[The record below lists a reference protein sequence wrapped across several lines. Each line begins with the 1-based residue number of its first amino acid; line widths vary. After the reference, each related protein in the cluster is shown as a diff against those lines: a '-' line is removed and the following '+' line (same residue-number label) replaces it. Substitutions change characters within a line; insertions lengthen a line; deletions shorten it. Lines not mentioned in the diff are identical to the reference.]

1 MSFTHLHVHSH
12 YSLLDGLARP
22 EQLLKKTKEQKLKAL
37 ALTDHGVMYG
47 SIEFYQ
53 QAKELGIK
61 PIIGVETYVAPN
73 GMESK
78 RPGVDTRPYH
88 LILLA
93 RNETGYKN
101 LMRLVTEAHLKGFYY
116 KPRIDF
122 KLLKKHHEG
131 IIALSA
137 CLQGEIPREIVNGNI
152 QKAEE
157 IAKQYN
163 NLFGQGNFYLEL
175 QDHPNIK
182 EQGDANEGLLKISK
196 KLNIPLV
203 ATNDTHYLE
212 KEDDKIQDILVCIQT
227 QKKVDDKDRMSMMGN
242 DFSLRSPEDMENVF
256 KDIPEAIENTEKI
269 ASMCNVEIELGKIK
283 LPKLEI
289 PKEYT
294 YLEYLIKSC
303 FEGLQKRYPELNFK
317 LEEIKPD
324 EDINIEESNKDKKER
339 ILERLN
345 YELGVI
351 KKTGFAS
358 YLLIVAD
365 FVNWSKNNKIVTG
378 PGRGSAAGSFVCYL
392 LNITE
397 IDPIKYDLLF
407 ERFLNPERISMPDI
421 DMDFADDKRDEVLG
435 YVRRKYGDE
444 KVAQIITFG
453 TMAARA
459 AIRDCGR
466 TLDLSYDYC
475 DRIAKLIP
483 MFSSL
488 EEALENVTEL
498 KNIYETD
505 SDAKKLIDYSRKLEG
520 VARHASTH
528 ACGTIIAP
536 KDIVNY
542 TPQQYGTHGDKSI
555 TTQYEMHSVEDL
567 GLLKM
572 DFLGLKNLT
581 IIQNAIKII
590 KKTKNV
596 EIDIANIPLED
607 KKSFQLLQRG
617 QTTGVFQLESSGMK
631 RYLKLL
637 APTELENIIA
647 MVALYRPGPMEWIPD
662 YIAGK
667 KGEKEPTY
675 VHPKLEPILKKTH
688 GVAIYQEQIMQT
700 AQSLAGFSLGEADIL
715 RKAVGKKIKELLIQ
729 QKKKFIDGC
738 IKNGI
743 TREVAKKV
751 FSFIEPFAGYGFN
764 RSHAAC
770 YALIAYQ
777 TAYLKAHYPCEFM
790 AALLT
795 SDQENTDRIA
805 IEITESEQLGIK
817 VLPPDINESFADFTA
832 VIKKDSESI
841 RFGLRAIKNVGENI
855 VNEIIKERKKNG
867 KFESLDD
874 LIKRIISRDF
884 NKKSLEALAKSGA
897 LDSISERNL
906 VLSNI
911 ERILNYSR
919 TEQKAKLQGQKDL
932 FASLASENEESSP
945 KLKLEQVEPASKK
958 ERLAWE
964 RELLGLYVSDHP
976 LSDYRNYLA
985 AHTTLCNRLQ
995 QDCRPNQVIIIGGII
1010 SEIKKIITKSGE
1022 PMLFVKMEDLTSN
1035 VEVLV
1040 FPSVLKE
1047 NPMIWQEDKILLV
1060 KGKISD
1066 KDGEIKILVE
1076 KAKELKQEKVK
1087 EWEKK
1092 GGKVKTYQKSDSK
1105 SNSKSPNNTANQP
1118 FKITINANANQE
1130 LFQELK
1136 DILAKYKGN
1145 QSVILR
1151 IPDNSNN
1158 YKEIKTS
1165 LSVNYDNNLKNSLL
1179 NLVNKGKITI

>member
-12 YSLLDGLARP
+12 YSLLDGLAKP
-22 EQLLKKTKEQKLKAL
+22 EQLLQKTKEQKLKSL

-47 SIEFYQ
+47 AIEFYQ
-53 QAKELGIK
+53 QALEMGIK

-78 RPGVDTRPYH
+78 RPNIDIKPYH

-93 RNETGYKN
+93 KNHVGYKN
-101 LMRLVTEAHLKGFYY
+101 LMKLVTESHLKGFYY

-122 KLLKKHHEG
+122 ELLKKHHEG
-131 IIALSA
+131 VIALSA
-137 CLQGEIPREIVNGNI
+137 CLQGEIAREIVNGNSE
-152 QKAEE
+152 KAETT
-157 IAKQYN
+157 AKQYHK
-163 NLFGQGNFYLEL
+163 LFGRGNYYLEL

-182 EQGDANEGLLKISK
+182 EQGIANEGLIKIAR
-196 KLNIPLV
+196 KLDIPLV
-203 ATNDTHYLE
+203 ATNDAHYLE

-242 DFSLRSPEDMENVF
+242 DFSLRNFEDMEKAFGDV
-256 KDIPEAIENTEKI
+256 PEALENTEQI
-269 ASMCNVEIELGKIK
+269 AKKCNIEIELGKLK

-294 YLEYLIKSC
+294 YLEYLKKSC
-303 FEGLQKRYPELNFK
+303 LEGLQKRYPDLEFK
-317 LEEIKPD
+317 LEEVVPD
-324 EDINIEESNKDKKER
+324 DTLNTNENGKDKKEK

-351 KKTGFAS
+351 EKTGFAS

-365 FVNWSKNNKIVTG
+365 FVTWAKDKKIVTG

-421 DMDFADDKRDEVLG
+421 DMDFADDRRDEVIE
-435 YVRRKYGDE
+435 YVRKKYGDE

-466 TLDLSYDYC
+466 TLDYEYDYC
-475 DRIAKLIP
+475 DKIAKLIP
-483 MFSSL
+483 MFSTL
-488 EEALENVTEL
+488 EDALENVTEL
-498 KNIYETD
+498 HSLYNTD
-505 SDAKKLIDYSRKLEG
+505 PDAKKLIDYSKKLEG

-536 KDIVNY
+536 GDIVNY
-542 TPQQYGTHGDKSI
+542 TPQQYGTHGDESI
-555 TTQYEMHSVEDL
+555 TTQYEMHGVEAL

-581 IIQNAIKII
+581 IIQNAIGII
-590 KKTKNV
+590 ENTKNV
-596 EIDIANIPLED
+596 EIDIAEIPLGD
-607 KKSFQLLQRG
+607 KKAFELLQKG

-631 RYLKLL
+631 RYLKQLM
-637 APTELENIIA
+637 PTELENIIA

-667 KGEKEPTY
+667 KGEKELTY
-675 VHPKLEPILKKTH
+675 IHPKLEPILKKTY

-715 RKAVGKKIKELLIQ
+715 RKAVGKKIKELLVK
-729 QKKKFIDGC
+729 QKVKFVRGC
-738 IKNGI
+738 IDNKI
-743 TREVAKKV
+743 PRKIAEQV
-751 FSFIEPFAGYGFN
+751 FAFIEPFAGYGFN

-770 YALIAYQ
+770 YALVAYQ
-777 TAYLKAHYPCEFM
+777 TAYLKSHYPCEFM

-795 SDQENTDRIA
+795 SDQENTDRLA
-805 IEITESEQLGIK
+805 IEISESEQLGIK

-832 VIKKDSESI
+832 VMKEESKTGTESI

-855 VNEIIKERKKNG
+855 VKEIINERKKNG
-867 KFESLDD
+867 RYKTLED
-874 LIKRIISRDF
+874 LAKRVATKDF

-897 LDSISERNL
+897 LDSLGERNQIL
-906 VLSNI
+906 GNV
-911 ERILNYSR
+911 ERILGFSKA
-919 TEQKAKLQGQKDL
+919 EQKAKLQGQKDL
-932 FASLASENEESSP
+932 FSTLTPKDQEEAIP
-945 KLKLEQVEPASKK
+945 KIKLDEAEPATKK
-958 ERLAWE
+958 ERLTWE

-976 LSDYRNYLA
+976 LNDYKNYLA
-985 AHTTLCNRLQ
+985 AHTTLCNKLEKN
-995 QDCRPNQVIIIGGII
+995 CRANQVVVIGGIV
-1010 SEIKKIITKSGE
+1010 SEIKKIITKKGD
-1022 PMLFVKMEDLTSN
+1022 PMLFVKMEDLTST

-1047 NPMIWQEDKILLV
+1047 NPMLWEEDKILMI

-1066 KDGEIKILVE
+1066 KDGETKILVE
-1076 KAKELKQEKVK
+1076 KAKELKQGKVK
-1087 EWEKK
+1087 EWEKQ
-1092 GGKVKTYQKSDSK
+1092 GGKVKILKKENDS
-1105 SNSKSPNNTANQP
+1105 PL
-1118 FKITINANANQE
+1118 KITVTSGASQE

-1136 DILAKYKGN
+1136 NILIKSEGK
-1145 QSVILR
+1145 QSVILK
-1151 IPDNSNN
+1151 IPEGEG
-1158 YKEIKTS
+1158 YKELKTS
-1165 LSVNYDNNLKNSLL
+1165 LSVNYNDNLKTNLL
-1179 NLVNKGKITI
+1179 NLINQGKISI

>member
-1 MSFTHLHVHSH
+1 MSFAHLHVHSH
-12 YSLLDGLARP
+12 YSLLDGLAKP
-22 EQLLKKTKEQKLKAL
+22 EQLLQKTKDQKLKSL

-47 SIEFYQ
+47 IIEFYQ
-53 QAKELGIK
+53 QALEMGIK
-61 PIIGVETYVAPN
+61 PVLGVEAYVAPN

-78 RPGVDTRPYH
+78 RPNIDTKPYH

-93 RNETGYKN
+93 KNNTGYKN
-101 LMRLVTEAHLKGFYY
+101 LMKLVTEAHLRGFYY

-122 KLLKKHHEG
+122 ELLKKHHEG
-131 IIALSA
+131 VIALSA
-137 CLQGEIPREIVNGNI
+137 CIQGEVASEIISENI
-152 QKAEE
+152 DKAEKV
-157 IAKQYN
+157 AKQYN
-163 NLFGQGNFYLEL
+163 DLFGKGNYYLEL
-175 QDHPNIK
+175 QDHPNIQK
-182 EQGDANEGLLKISK
+182 QGVANEGLIKISK
-196 KLNIPLV
+196 KFDIPLV
-203 ATNDTHYLE
+203 ATTDTHYLE

-227 QKKVDDKDRMSMMGN
+227 QKKVDDSDRMSMMGN
-242 DFSLRSPEDMENVF
+242 DFSLRNPEDMEKSF
-256 KDIPEAIENTEKI
+256 KDVPTALENTELI
-269 ASMCNVEIELGKIK
+269 AQKCNIEIQLGKIL

-289 PKEYT
+289 PKEYN
-294 YLEYLIKSC
+294 YLEYLIKC
-303 FEGLQKRYPELNFK
+303 CHDGLHERYPDIEFK
-317 LEEIKPD
+317 LDEIKPD
-324 EDINIEESNKDKKER
+324 ENIKQDENIKDKKKI
-339 ILERLN
+339 ILNRLN

-365 FVNWSKNNKIVTG
+365 FVIWAKKNKIVTG

-392 LNITE
+392 LDITE

-421 DMDFADDKRDEVLG
+421 DMDFADNRRDRVID

-459 AIRDCGR
+459 AVRDCGR
-466 TLDLSYDYC
+466 TLDYEYDYC
-475 DRIAKLIP
+475 DRVAKLIP
-483 MFSSL
+483 MFSNL
-488 EEALENVTEL
+488 EEALENVAEL
-498 KNIYETD
+498 KSLYD
-505 SDAKKLIDYSRKLEG
+505 SDANAKKLIDYSKKLEG

-542 TPQQYGTHGDKSI
+542 TPQQYGTHGDESI
-555 TTQYEMHSVEDL
+555 TTQYEMHGVEAL

-590 KKTKNV
+590 KKTKDI
-596 EIDIANIPLED
+596 EIDISKIPLND
-607 KKSFQLLQRG
+607 KKSYQLLQRG

-637 APTELENIIA
+637 KPTELENIIA

-667 KGEKEPTY
+667 SGEKEPSY
-675 VHPKLEPILKKTH
+675 IHPLLEPILKKTY

-715 RKAVGKKIKELLIQ
+715 RKAVGKKIKELLVQ
-729 QKKKFIDGC
+729 QKKKFIEGC
-738 IKNGI
+738 VKNNI
-743 TREVAKKV
+743 PREIAKKV
-751 FSFIEPFAGYGFN
+751 FAFIEPFAGYGFN

-770 YALIAYQ
+770 YALIAYR

-795 SDQENTDRIA
+795 SDQENTDRLA

-832 VIKKDSESI
+832 VIPSSEEVVQGKKESI

-855 VNEIIKERKKNG
+855 VNEIIKEREKNG
-867 KFESLDD
+867 KYKSLEDMA
-874 LIKRIISRDF
+874 KRVATRDF

-897 LDSISERNL
+897 LDSIGERNQIL
-906 VLSNI
+906 ENV
-911 ERILNYSR
+911 ERILGFAKS
-919 TEQKAKLQGQKDL
+919 EQKAKLQGQKDL
-932 FASLASENEESSP
+932 FSVLAP
-945 KLKLEQVEPASKK
+945 KDQKKSAPKIKLDEAEPATKK

-976 LSDYRNYLA
+976 LNEYKNYLA
-985 AHTTLCNRLQ
+985 THTTMCNKLEK
-995 QDCRPNQVIIIGGII
+995 DCRPNQIVVIGGIV
-1010 SEIKKIITKSGE
+1010 SEIKKIITKKGE
-1022 PMLFVKMEDLTSN
+1022 PMLFVKMEDPTSN

-1040 FPSVLKE
+1040 FPRTLKE
-1047 NPMIWQEDKILLV
+1047 NPMLWEEDKILLI
-1060 KGKISD
+1060 KGKVSD
-1066 KDGEIKILVE
+1066 KDGDIKILVE
-1076 KAKELKQEKVK
+1076 KAKELKQSKVK
-1087 EWEKK
+1087 EWEKR
-1092 GGKVKTYQKSDSK
+1092 GGKVKIIKKEETSD
-1105 SNSKSPNNTANQP
+1105 PL
-1118 FKITINANANQE
+1118 KITVAQGASQE

-1136 DILAKYKGN
+1136 NILTTSKGKQN
-1145 QSVILR
+1145 VVLK
-1151 IPDNSNN
+1151 IPQGNN
-1158 YKEIKTS
+1158 FKEIKTS
-1165 LSVNYDNNLKNSLL
+1165 LSVDYNDNLKASLL
-1179 NLVNKGKITI
+1179 NLVNQGKISI

>member
-12 YSLLDGLARP
+12 YSLLDGLAKP
-22 EQLLKKTKEQKLKAL
+22 EQLLQKTKEQKLNSL
-37 ALTDHGVMYG
+37 AITDHGVMYG
-47 SIEFYQ
+47 CIEFYQ
-53 QAKELGIK
+53 KAKEYGIK
-61 PIIGVETYVAPN
+61 PIIGVEAYVAPN

-78 RPGVDTRPYH
+78 RPNIDIKPYH

-93 RNETGYKN
+93 KNEVGYKN
-101 LMRLVTEAHLKGFYY
+101 LMKLVTEAHLKGFYY
-116 KPRIDF
+116 KPRVDF
-122 KLLKKHHEG
+122 ELLKKHHEG
-131 IIALSA
+131 VIALSA
-137 CLQGEIPREIVNGNI
+137 CLQGEVAREVVNGNLE
-152 QKAEE
+152 KAENT
-157 IAKQYN
+157 ARQYHE
-163 NLFGQGNFYLEL
+163 LFGKNNYYLEL

-182 EQGDANEGLLKISK
+182 EQGIANEGLIKIAR

-227 QKKVDDKDRMSMMGN
+227 QKKVDDTDRMSMMGN
-242 DFSLRSPEDMENVF
+242 DFSLRSFEDMEKAFHDV
-256 KDIPEAIENTEKI
+256 PEALENTEKI
-269 ASMCNVEIELGKIK
+269 AAMCNVEIELGKIK

-289 PKEYT
+289 PKEYN
-294 YLEYLIKSC
+294 YLEYLIKSSL
-303 FEGLQKRYPELNFK
+303 EGLQKRYPDLEFK
-317 LEEIKPD
+317 LEEIIPND
-324 EDINIEESNKDKKER
+324 TIDPNENGQNQKEK

-351 KKTGFAS
+351 EKTGFAS

-365 FVNWSKNNKIVTG
+365 YVNWAKSNKIVTG
-378 PGRGSAAGSFVCYL
+378 PGRGSAAGSLVCYL

-421 DMDFADDKRDEVLG
+421 DMDFADDRRDEVLG
-435 YVRRKYGDE
+435 YIRKKYGDE

-466 TLDLSYDYC
+466 TLDYPYDYC
-475 DRIAKLIP
+475 DKVAKLIP
-483 MFSSL
+483 MFSGL
-488 EEALENVTEL
+488 EEALENVAEL
-498 KNIYETD
+498 QSMYKTD
-505 SDAKKLIDYSRKLEG
+505 PKAKKLIDYSKKLEG

-542 TPQQYGTHGDKSI
+542 TPQQYATSHGDQSI
-555 TTQYEMHSVEDL
+555 VTQYEMHAVEDL

-596 EIDIANIPLED
+596 EIDIAKIPLGD
-607 KKSFQLLQRG
+607 KKAFELLQKG

-631 RYLKLL
+631 RYLKQLM
-637 APTELENIIA
+637 PTELENIIA

-667 KGEKEPTY
+667 RGEKEPTY
-675 VHPKLEPILKKTH
+675 IHPKLEPILKKTY

-700 AQSLAGFSLGEADIL
+700 AQSLAGFTLGEADIL
-715 RKAVGKKIKELLIQ
+715 RKAVGKKIKELLVK
-729 QKKKFIDGC
+729 QKVKFVQGC
-738 IKNGI
+738 MDNKIP
-743 TREVAKKV
+743 REIANQV
-751 FSFIEPFAGYGFN
+751 FAFIEPFAGYGFN

-777 TAYLKAHYPCEFM
+777 TAYLKSHYPCEFM

-795 SDQENTDRIA
+795 SDQGNTDRLA
-805 IEITESEQLGIK
+805 IEIAESEQLDIR
-817 VLPPDINESFADFTA
+817 VLSPDVNESFADFTA
-832 VIKKDSESI
+832 VIKKDGESI

-855 VNEIIKERKKNG
+855 VNEIINERKKNG
-867 KFESLDD
+867 RYKSLED
-874 LIKRIISRDF
+874 LAKRVATKDF

-897 LDSISERNL
+897 LDSMAERNQIL
-906 VLSNI
+906 ENT
-911 ERILNYSR
+911 ERILGFSKS
-919 TEQKAKLQGQKDL
+919 EQKAKLQGQKDL
-932 FASLASENEESSP
+932 FSILTP
-945 KLKLEQVEPASKK
+945 KDQKKSVPKIKLDEAEPATKK

-976 LSDYRNYLA
+976 LNEYKNYLA
-985 AHTTLCNRLQ
+985 AHTILCNKLEKN
-995 QDCRPNQVIIIGGII
+995 CRANQVVIIGGIV
-1010 SEIKKIITKSGE
+1010 SEIKKIITKKGD
-1022 PMLFVKMEDLTSN
+1022 PMLFVKMEDLTSS
-1035 VEVLV
+1035 VEILV
-1040 FPSVLKE
+1040 FPRTLKE
-1047 NPMIWQEDKILLV
+1047 NPLLWEEDKILLI

-1066 KDGEIKILVE
+1066 KDDEVKILVE
-1076 KAKELKQEKVK
+1076 KAKELNLEKVK
-1087 EWEKK
+1087 EWEKQ
-1092 GGKVKTYQKSDSK
+1092 GGKIKTYKKENATPLIISVASG
-1105 SNSKSPNNTANQP
+1105 ANQD
-1118 FKITINANANQE
+1118 

-1136 DILAKYKGN
+1136 TILSKYDGK
-1145 QSVILR
+1145 QDVILK
-1151 IPDNSNN
+1151 IPDKNN
-1158 YKEIKTS
+1158 NFKEIKTS
-1165 LSVNYDNNLKNSLL
+1165 LSVDYNDSLKASLL
-1179 NLVNKGKITI
+1179 NLVNQGKISI